1 MNDLIDN
8 CKIQGDISY
17 QNEDINKI
25 NPIIPRKDVGMVFQN
40 PNSFPMSIFD
50 NICFKPRCQG
60 IKNKNG

>member
-25 NPIIPRKDVGMVFQN
+25 NPMIPRKDVGSVF
-40 PNSFPMSIFD
+40 SKS
-50 NICFKPRCQG
+50 
-60 IKNKNG
+60 